1 MTDENNQSKG
11 CGFVHFETQDA
22 ADEAINKVNGMLLAG
37 KKVRVS
43 RLISSNQQ
51 VDVNEAR
58 KLTNIFINNFGDQLD
73 EEKLCEILSKHG
85 KVLSCKV
92 NHLILFRFFCNRK

>member
-1 MTDENNQSKG
+1 
-11 CGFVHFETQDA
+11 
-22 ADEAINKVNGMLLAG
+22 MLLG
-37 KKVRVS
+37 EKKVHLS

-73 EEKLCEILSKHG
+73 EEKLREILSKHG
-85 KVLSCKV
+85 KVLNCEV
-92 NHLILFRFFCNRK
+92 NHLILFRFVL